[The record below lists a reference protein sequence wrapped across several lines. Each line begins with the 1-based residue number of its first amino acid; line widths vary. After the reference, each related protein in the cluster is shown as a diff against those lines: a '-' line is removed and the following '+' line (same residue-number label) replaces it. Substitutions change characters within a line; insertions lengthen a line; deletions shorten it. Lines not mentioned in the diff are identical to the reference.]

1 MDESLWRDLLQTREQ
16 AERLYS
22 QRDIETAIARMAA
35 DITSEIAAENPLL
48 LCVLNGAIMP
58 FAQLLKHL
66 DFPLQTDYVHATRY
80 GEKLT
85 GEGLYWLARP
95 ATSVH
100 GRTVVIV
107 DDILDEGI
115 TLAAIEQTLQQKGAE
130 KILKAVLVQKQLPQ
144 PAATTAD
151 FVGLTVPDRYVFGYG
166 MDYKGYWRN
175 LPGIYAV
182 KRSE

>member
-1 MDESLWRDLLQTREQ
+1 MDKRLRQDLLDARQQ

-22 QRDIETAIARMAA
+22 EADIETAIRHMAR
-35 DITSEIAAENPLL
+35 DITAAVSRNNPLF
-48 LCVLNGAIMP
+48 LCVLNGGVMP
-58 FAQLLKHL
+58 FAELLKYL
-66 DFPLQTDYVHATRY
+66 DFPLQCDYVHATRY
-80 GEKLT
+80 GEKLA
-85 GEGLYWLARP
+85 GETLRWLAQP
-95 ATSVH
+95 ATAVE

-115 TLAAIEQTLQQKGAE
+115 TLAAIETALAQQGAAQ
-130 KILKAVLVQKQLPQ
+130 ILTAVLVQKQLATP
-144 PAATTAD
+144 PATTAD

-182 KRSE
+182 REDS

>member
-1 MDESLWRDLLQTREQ
+1 MDERLRTDLLQTRRQ

-22 QRDIETAIARMAA
+22 RQDIETAIARMAA
-35 DITSEIAAENPLL
+35 DIGSEVAENNPLL

-66 DFPLQTDYVHATRY
+66 DFPLQTDYVHASRY
-80 GEKLT
+80 GEALT
-85 GEGLYWLARP
+85 GDGLQWLAHP
-95 ATSVH
+95 TNSVL

-115 TLAAIEQTLQQKGAE
+115 TLAAIEQSLQQEGAE
-130 KILKAVLVQKQLPQ
+130 KVLKAVLVQKQLPQ

-151 FVGLTVPDRYVFGYG
+151 FIGLTVPDRYVFGYG

-175 LPGIYAV
+175 LPDIYAV